1 MNRRAQPWLGTLVD
15 ITTDG
20 GQAAVDSAFAEVA
33 LIHRLMSFHDPA
45 SDVSRLNRVGEG
57 ELVAVHAH
65 TWKVLRLAG
74 QLAVASQ
81 GLFNPACASLMVER
95 GSLPSPAGEMPPLQ
109 QMQAAFR
116 CEDGDTVRKLQ
127 PAWLDL
133 GGIAKGYAVDLAVEI
148 LQHAGAVEGCVNAG
162 GDLRVFGERD
172 WPVSIRDPRSP
183 QRMHS
188 QLQLRN
194 EALATSASY
203 FSALSLVDGRDGRPL
218 SQARSVSV
226 RAPRCVLA
234 DALTKVVMASGDA
247 NHPALAQWQATAFII

>member
-20 GQAAVDSAFAEVA
+20 GQAAIDSAFAEVA
-33 LIHRLMSFHDPA
+33 LVHRLMSFHDAA
-45 SDVSRLNRVGEG
+45 SDVSRLNRAGAGEM
-57 ELVAVHAH
+57 VAVHPH
-65 TWKVLRLAG
+65 TWKVLHLAG
-74 QLAVASQ
+74 QLALASQ

-95 GSLPSPAGEMPPLQ
+95 GSLPSPAGELPPLQ
-109 QMQAAFR
+109 QVQAAFL

-127 PAWLDL
+127 QAWLDL
-133 GGIAKGYAVDLAVEI
+133 GGIAKGYAVDLAVEV
-148 LQHAGAVEGCVNAG
+148 LQRTGASEGCVNAG

-172 WPVSIRDPRSP
+172 WPVSIRDPQAP

-203 FSALSLVDGRDGRPL
+203 FSSSSLVDGRDGAPVDT
-218 SQARSVSV
+218 ARSVSV

-247 NHPALAQWQATAFII
+247 DHAALGQWQATAFII